1 MEKICTYSV
10 SVLFL
15 RHKLQKGFL
24 SRDQAPIESEMTTM
38 SEHFNTLEQY
48 SNLEA
53 PIIRTTKINKVLK
66 GIIKLNSIPKE
77 EEFNFKKR
85 STELLSV
92 WNRVLNADDGP
103 SAGGDVTT
111 TTEKRESAVN
121 GTSHEKVPE
130 GQKDKDEETEE
141 RNDTEMETEQKDDEN
156 KDNDNM
162 DTKDGEKEEA
172 AQAGTTNGTDSMEI
186 DKAEEPMKGEEDKEE
201 EKKEEGKNAEAL
213 VASTENATSTSEMNN
228 EVPEGK
234 TETVTKEDKD
244 TEMET

>member
-1 MEKICTYSV
+1 MENICAYSV

-92 WNRVLNADDGP
+92 WNKVLNADDGP

-111 TTEKRESAVN
+111 TTEKREPTVN
-121 GTSHEKVPE
+121 GTSHATVPE
-130 GQKDKDEETEE
+130 GKNDKDEETEE
-141 RNDTEMETEQKDDEN
+141 RKDPEMETEQKDDEN
-156 KDNDNM
+156 MDNDNM
-162 DTKDGEKEEA
+162 DTKGGEKEKA
-172 AQAGTTNGTDSMEI
+172 AQAGTPNGTGSMEI
-186 DKAEEPMKGEEDKEE
+186 DKADKPVKGEGEE
-201 EKKEEGKNAEAL
+201 EIKEQGKNAEAP
-213 VASTENATSTSEMNN
+213 VASIENAKSTSEINN
-228 EVPEGK
+228 EISEEK
-234 TETVTKEDKD
+234 METVTKEDND